1 MSAREYWTVL
11 REDRK
16 LIAGVLVLC
25 LLGAVLLDLLLPR
38 TYTSSAVFYVASA
51 QQESSS
57 TDAYSGA
64 QLSTE
69 RVKSYTELLQGQ
81 RVAIDASA
89 LLGGSP
95 APDEIQGAISA
106 SSVTE
111 TVVLSLDVTERS
123 PDQAR
128 LVAGAVATAF
138 TRLVGAIESTGGAVN
153 RPIATAEVILPPTT
167 PDEPSGPRT
176 TILFAVALLVG
187 LVVGIGVALARRA
200 LRDAIDSSETL
211 SERLGAPVLGTVPA
225 LRRPPKHPALL
236 SEPSVGA
243 GGRRAR
249 RQRARAESYRRTR
262 ASLRSVAGERRC
274 LVLTGTGSDQ
284 GTSTTAVDLAVAFA
298 ASGDSVVVVDADLR
312 SPSLATTLSL
322 DGQVGLREVLEQ
334 RLEPAAAIQR
344 WSRGGFDVVTAG
356 SPGSRPSELVVGPR
370 LVSLLQTLRERYD
383 HVLVDTP
390 PVTDAADAVD
400 IARHADGVVLVCR
413 RGSTRPDDIDVAA
426 SALGLAGAVV
436 LGAVLT
442 WAVDVR
448 DAPGGRR
455 PVLALPAGPPSTPAP
470 AAEPAPVVEETTPE
484 PEPTP
489 ETGPTSDPAPKP
501 RRPRRTTAIA
511 SDAEGAP
518 SASKRPSRAR
528 STTSRT
534 RTTASTTASS
544 TGEAATGDAA
554 QTDHPTV
561 RVRSRK
567 TPAESA
573 ADGTTTAKK
582 TPAKRTTAKRITAAP
597 DPTPDADGT
606 TGENADD
613 PSTTEPPAPRPRRRA
628 TRATTTAGPVEDSTT
643 TGGEVAA
650 AGASAGSTA
659 GGNGHTTAVPSTNGH
674 TPSGSNGSGSGS

>member
-1 MSAREYWTVL
+1 MSAREYWIVL

-57 TDAYSGA
+57 TDAYSGT

-95 APDEIQGAISA
+95 TPDEIQGAISA

-138 TRLVGAIESTGGAVN
+138 TRLVGALESTGGAVN

-200 LRDAIDSSETL
+200 LRDAVDSSETL

-243 GGRRAR
+243 GGRGAR

-274 LVLTGTGSDQ
+274 LVLTGAGSGQ

-298 ASGDSVVVVDADLR
+298 ASGDSVVLVDADLR
-312 SPSLATTLSL
+312 SPTLATTLSL

-334 RLEPAAAIQR
+334 RLEPGVAIQR
-344 WSRGGFDVVTAG
+344 WSRGGFDVLTAG

-455 PVLALPAGPPSTPAP
+455 PVLALPAGPSSTPAP
-470 AAEPAPVVEETTPE
+470 EAPGGPAPRVEETPQ
-484 PEPTP
+484 PAQ
-489 ETGPTSDPAPKP
+489 PAPKK
-501 RRPRRTTAIA
+501 PRRTTAAA
-511 SDAEGAP
+511 STDADGAP
-518 SASKRPSRAR
+518 KR
-528 STTSRT
+528 TSRT
-534 RTTASTTASS
+534 RSTTGSS
-544 TGEAATGDAA
+544 ARTESTPNGAAPTE
-554 QTDHPTV
+554 HPTV
-561 RVRSRK
+561 RVRAKASSTDDS
-567 TPAESA
+567 TPP
-573 ADGTTTAKK
+573 KK
-582 TPAKRTTAKRITAAP
+582 APAKRATAKRPTAP
-597 DPTPDADGT
+597 PEPTGT
-606 TGENADD
+606 AGEA
-613 PSTTEPPAPRPRRRA
+613 STTETPAPRPRRRA
-628 TRATTTAGPVEDSTT
+628 TRSTTTAGPAAMSTT
-643 TGGEVAA
+643 TGDEVSAH
-650 AGASAGSTA
+650 AGTSSS
-659 GGNGHTTAVPSTNGH
+659 GGTVAPSTNGH
-674 TPSGSNGSGSGS
+674 APSESNGSGTAT